1 MTMEDNSFNIFFK
14 KGSSTRSFTFHFSF
28 SFFHYLT
35 GVFFNVFAERG
46 GVKVIMD
53 AMERNI
59 AHPGVCKWGCHAL
72 WDIQQGNS
80 KRHPSTSLVSRFRSI
95 IMNNE

>member
-1 MTMEDNSFNIFFK
+1 MTMKDNSFNIFFK
-14 KGSSTRSFTFHFSF
+14 KGSSTRSFSFTFHFYYF
-28 SFFHYLT
+28 T
-35 GVFFNVFAERG
+35 GEFFNVFTERG
-46 GVKVIMD
+46 GVNVIMD
-53 AMERNI
+53 VMERNI